1 MPMDH
6 LILCERSVYQF
17 KACDLWD
24 VSYLAVCQNQ
34 SELTIPSS
42 VTPLSTPV
50 CVCVYVSM
58 YVSVCVWI
66 S

>member
-34 SELTIPSS
+34 SELTIPSTL
-42 VTPLSTPV
+42 TPLSTHVLLLPHFLI
-50 CVCVYVSM
+50 
-58 YVSVCVWI
+58 WI
-66 S
+66 TY